1 MFWQYVEKK
10 FKTSLYPDLYH
21 WDLNLPKIIKK
32 KIYKKYGFNIQ
43 FAFIPE
49 YLSTILYYWY
59 FGKYKNYYY
68 PTNKDIKF
76 FYFTLFKKNGF
87 IFLIICTIIYN
98 NFFLDLL
105 FLLIKSFI
113 VFYLTLYVIYIIF
126 LIQKFIYISMKILFN
141 ICFKYYPTL
150 ILFVINYFLNVLFN
164 YKKKKW
170 YF

>member
-1 MFWQYVEKK
+1 M
-10 FKTSLYPDLYH
+10 
-21 WDLNLPKIIKK
+21 
-32 KIYKKYGFNIQ
+32 G
-43 FAFIPE
+43 
-49 YLSTILYYWY
+49 
-59 FGKYKNYYY
+59 
-68 PTNKDIKF
+68 IKF

-105 FLLIKSFI
+105 VLLIKSFI

-150 ILFVINYFLNVLFN
+150 ILFVINYFLNALFN
-164 YKKKKW
+164 IVGIDSFNSNLICKKFGFQPSCTLKTLESYDLGQLKVYLTNNYSLDNLLVERVNKNVKKK
-170 YF
+170 